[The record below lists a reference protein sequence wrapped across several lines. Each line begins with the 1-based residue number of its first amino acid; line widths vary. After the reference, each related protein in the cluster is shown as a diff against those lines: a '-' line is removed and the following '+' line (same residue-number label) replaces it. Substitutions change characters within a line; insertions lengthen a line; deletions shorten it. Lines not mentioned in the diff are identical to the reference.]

1 MTSSGTWHQKPDLQ
15 FQEIKIKKH
24 LIRTFMAKI
33 KVIFHLDYFMFK
45 DQNNAAIF
53 PWKFANLIS
62 ILRDFPSILMGPRS
76 WVLDLSR
83 FLGFVFLATKQMRRE
98 YVAHLKSTLKRLV
111 LLGCFFAKKKKIIIF
126 PRLFYKYKGEKVL
139 YRFIFQRGLIILFWK
154 LI

>member
-15 FQEIKIKKH
+15 FQETKIKKH

-62 ILRDFPSILMGPRS
+62 ILRDF
-76 WVLDLSR
+76 
-83 FLGFVFLATKQMRRE
+83 T
-98 YVAHLKSTLKRLV
+98 T
-111 LLGCFFAKKKKIIIF
+111 
-126 PRLFYKYKGEKVL
+126 
-139 YRFIFQRGLIILFWK
+139 
-154 LI
+154 